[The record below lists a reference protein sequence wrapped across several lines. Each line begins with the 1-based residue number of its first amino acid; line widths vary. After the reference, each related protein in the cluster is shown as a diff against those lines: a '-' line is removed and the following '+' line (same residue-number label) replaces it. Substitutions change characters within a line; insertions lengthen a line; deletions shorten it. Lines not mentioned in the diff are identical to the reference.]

1 MKENLLK
8 LIEEKSPGSQP
19 LLLVIRGSHAY
30 GTNVETSDTDISGV
44 FIQPIEDI
52 LGFAYKEQINDDKND
67 IVIYEIKRFLQLLS
81 SNNPTVL
88 ELLSTPEDCIIYK
101 HPIFDEILNNRDKFI
116 TKACKNSFAGYAV
129 QQIKKAK
136 GQNKKQNWEKDKVTR
151 KDVLDFVYVIK
162 DEKSIPWKKW
172 NEDDESPDGKL
183 YNEKF
188 CGVVNVPNA
197 KDVYAVYFDYHAN
210 YCFNEK
216 IPEHIREE
224 SKTWRKETGH
234 SMGFGYKGLVKTDEG
249 QNVAE
254 SNSLRLSSIPKGE
267 TPICNIIYNK
277 DGYSEHCKDFK
288 SYEDW
293 LSNKNEA
300 RWVDVKSHGQKIDGK
315 NMMHCKRLVS
325 MAREIAEGK
334 GINVRR
340 EDAQYLI
347 SIRKGEIDLDTL
359 IDEVEKEIVEI
370 DELFTNSN
378 LPESVDKNFINE
390 LLIKIRKNIYNI

>member
-1 MKENLLK
+1 MKETLLK

-30 GTNVETSDTDISGV
+30 GTNVETSDTDYAGV
-44 FIQPIEDI
+44 FIQSIDDI
-52 LGFAYKEQINDDKND
+52 LGFGYKEQINDDKND
-67 IVIYEIKRFLQLLS
+67 IVLYEIKRFLDLLS
-81 SNNPTVL
+81 SNNPNIL
-88 ELLSTPEDCIIYK
+88 EILNTPEDCIIYK

-151 KDVLDFVYVIK
+151 KDVIDFVYVI
-162 DEKSIPWKKW
+162 EGSKSIPWKKW
-172 NEDDESPDGKL
+172 NGDSIERYIYD
-183 YNEKF
+183 EKF

-197 KDVYAVYFDYHAN
+197 KDVYAVYFDERASLCHSEVYSEEYRN
-210 YCFNEK
+210 KLKQELKEK
-216 IPEHIREE
+216 GYP
-224 SKTWRKETGH
+224 
-234 SMGFGYKGLVKTDEG
+234 MGFGYKGLVKTGEG
-249 QNVAE
+249 ANVTE
-254 SNSLRLSSIPKGE
+254 SNALRLSSIPKGE
-267 TPICNIIYNK
+267 NPICNIIYNK

-293 LSNKNEA
+293 LANKNES

-340 EDAQYLI
+340 NDADYLI
-347 SIRKGEIDLDTL
+347 SIRRGEIDLDTL

-378 LPESVDKNFINE
+378 LPNNIDKNFINK
-390 LLIKIRKNIYNI
+390 LLIKIRKNIYNYK